1 MYQEAVEQAARGINI
16 FEFAKFS
23 LTCPGTEFG
32 ILQPNPELERLD
44 AALAA
49 MCQPEEDEF
58 EDFPVLPRP
67 DRIDDFN
74 AITFI
79 DEKMLEEL
87 FELYDG
93 DRYRFDSDIYQ
104 VGSDY
109 SSGDYSPC
117 RPSRSYHAGRIY
129 GSGHYGNAEQ
139 EARYQC
145 FIKDPDMVFSVL
157 EEYNSRQNDF
167 DNNQYRFDDLQE
179 EPIVMRIAPRP
190 TEIEEGEIV
199 DDVYPHDLLDPE
211 PFIRAPVISY
221 EAAVIMEEEFYQHHW
236 EEQYQEPSTLWDI
249 QDQERE
255 NYEEYLLEMAEQA
268 DMEYDDL

>member
-16 FEFAKFS
+16 FEFAQFS
-23 LTCPGTEFG
+23 LTCPRTEFG

-49 MCQPEEDEF
+49 MCQPEDDEF

-67 DRIDDFN
+67 DRIDDMN

-79 DEKMLEEL
+79 DEQLLENL

-93 DRYRFDSDIYQ
+93 DRHRFDSDIYQ
-104 VGSDY
+104 VDIDY
-109 SSGDYSPC
+109 SSGDYSP
-117 RPSRSYHAGRIY
+117 RLSRSYHPGRIY
-129 GSGHYGNAEQ
+129 GSGHYGHPEQ

-145 FIKDPDMVFSVL
+145 FIRDPDMVFEVL
-157 EEYNSRQNDF
+157 DEYNSRHMEEYTLDH
-167 DNNQYRFDDLQE
+167 LQE
-179 EPIVMRIAPRP
+179 EEPTITMTLPNGP

-221 EAAVIMEEEFYQHHW
+221 EAAVIMEEEFYEVRWDKQF
-236 EEQYQEPSTLWDI
+236 QERRYIWDI
-249 QDQERE
+249 RE
-255 NYEEYLLEMAEQA
+255 AYLAGVGEEYEFER
-268 DMEYDDL
+268 

>member
-1 MYQEAVEQAARGINI
+1 MYQEAIEQAGREINI

-32 ILQPNPELERLD
+32 ILQPNPELERVD

-49 MCQPEEDEF
+49 MCQPEDDEF

-67 DRIDDFN
+67 DIIDDFN

-79 DEKMLEEL
+79 EEDLLEKV

-93 DRYRFDSDIYQ
+93 DRHRFDSDIYQ

-109 SSGDYSPC
+109 SSGDYNPC
-117 RPSRSYHAGRIY
+117 LSRSYHPGRIY
-129 GSGHYGNAEQ
+129 GSGHYGNTQQ

-145 FIKDPDMVFSVL
+145 FIRDPDMVFSVL
-157 EEYNSRQNDF
+157 EEYNSRYMESTSF
-167 DNNQYRFDDLQE
+167 DHLQE
-179 EPIVMRIAPRP
+179 EPAITLSVPNGP

-199 DDVYPHDLLDPE
+199 EE
-211 PFIRAPVISY
+211 PFIRAPVRSIWTDL
-221 EAAVIMEEEFYQHHW
+221 IMEEVFY
-236 EEQYQEPSTLWDI
+236 DK
-249 QDQERE
+249 
-255 NYEEYLLEMAEQA
+255 
-268 DMEYDDL
+268 

>member
-1 MYQEAVEQAARGINI
+1 MYQEAIEQAARGINI
-16 FEFAKFS
+16 FEFAQFS
-23 LTCPGTEFG
+23 LTCPRTEFG

-49 MCQPEEDEF
+49 MCQPEDDEF

-67 DRIDDFN
+67 DRIDDMN

-79 DEKMLEEL
+79 DEQLLENL

-93 DRYRFDSDIYQ
+93 DRHRFDSDIYQ
-104 VGSDY
+104 VDIDY
-109 SSGDYSPC
+109 SSGDYSP
-117 RPSRSYHAGRIY
+117 RLSRSYHPGRIY
-129 GSGHYGNAEQ
+129 GSGHYGHPEQ

-157 EEYNSRQNDF
+157 EEYNSR
-167 DNNQYRFDDLQE
+167 YMESTSFDDLQYDYE
-179 EPIVMRIAPRP
+179 EPAITLSVPNGP

-221 EAAVIMEEEFYQHHW
+221 EAAVIMEDEFYDTNW
-236 EEQYQEPSTLWDI
+236 EKQYQKRCYIWDI
-249 QDQERE
+249 RE
-255 NYEEYLLEMAEQA
+255 AKELNGAGEEYEFER
-268 DMEYDDL
+268 

>member
-1 MYQEAVEQAARGINI
+1 MYQEAIEQSAHDISI
-16 FEFAKFS
+16 FEFAKFA
-23 LTCPGTEFG
+23 LTCPRTEFA

-58 EDFPVLPRP
+58 EDFPVIPRP
-67 DRIDDFN
+67 ERIDDFN

-79 DEKMLEEL
+79 DEKQLEEL

-93 DRYRFDSDIYQ
+93 DRPRFDSDIYQ

-109 SSGDYSPC
+109 SPS
-117 RPSRSYHAGRIY
+117 RPSRSYHPGRIY
-129 GSGHYGNAEQ
+129 GSGHYGTDEK
-139 EARYQC
+139 ERRYQS
-145 FIKDPDMVFSVL
+145 FIRDPYLVFEVL
-157 EEYNSRQNDF
+157 DEFNRQKATLRSESRRYKWD
-167 DNNQYRFDDLQE
+167 
-179 EPIVMRIAPRP
+179 EPTIKMTIPNIP

-221 EAAVIMEEEFYQHHW
+221 EAAVIMEEEFYEVRWDKQF
-236 EEQYQEPSTLWDI
+236 QERRYIWDI
-249 QDQERE
+249 RE
-255 NYEEYLLEMAEQA
+255 AYLAGVGEEYEFER
-268 DMEYDDL
+268 